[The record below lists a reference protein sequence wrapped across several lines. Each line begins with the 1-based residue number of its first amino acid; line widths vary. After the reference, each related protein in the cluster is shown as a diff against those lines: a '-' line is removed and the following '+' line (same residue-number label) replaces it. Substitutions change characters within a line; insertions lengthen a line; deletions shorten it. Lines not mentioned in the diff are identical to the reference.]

1 MQNNEKKKR
10 RILFRTEVD
19 KMYNRKIGTDDEIIG
34 DSVGFIITLMLG
46 ISLAFIAVSST
57 NIIGTIAFGA
67 IATFFLLIAVALIMD
82 AIGTISHKEN
92 NENTIEIYIEDNKLV
107 IKTLVPSKAINKYKT
122 KLYRAR
128 KAYAYYDYYEVARNS
143 IAKTMVFDLPL
154 RVRKVRFKI
163 PNPQV
168 HAVFDKYLITFLY
181 YRTYDDII
189 GTIYGFGYFYV
200 LGLGFYPGL
209 VYNLRFNCNG
219 EYVHD
224 PFFAIIY
231 AEVICSG
238 DVVFDGYLINDSYL
252 IAGSEFDRIIN
263 GELSSYVI
271 LEGGGEIREDNIVDE
286 LVNDY
291 IVKKY
296 GLISEEELNSKEE
309 NLEKPYSR
317 KLELTDTVFKASRLI
332 NDTVYIY
339 IVVLDFNNNTIYR
352 NNIENIDE
360 NEISK
365 LSELDGKFA
374 VEEVIGDK
382 SKTYYFD
389 KNKLIKRLKY
399 ILELKSRGDLSMNNK
414 VRVRMILLL

>member
-1 MQNNEKKKR
+1 MQNNEEKR
-10 RILFRTEVD
+10 RILFSTKVD
-19 KMYNRKIGTDDEIIG
+19 KMYNKKRGIAGDIIA
-34 DSVGFIITLMLG
+34 DLFVFMLTLLIG
-46 ISLAFIAVSST
+46 ISLASVVVLST
-57 NIIGTIAFGA
+57 NIVLTIIASA
-67 IATFFLLIAVALIMD
+67 AATFFLLIAGLSIIDLIRR
-82 AIGTISHKEN
+82 ILYGINK
-92 NENTIEIYIEDNKLV
+92 NTIEIYIEDNKLV

-122 KLYRAR
+122 KLYYGRGG
-128 KAYAYYDYYEVARNS
+128 YAYFEVQKNS
-143 IAKTMVFDLPL
+143 ITKTMVFDLPL

-168 HAVFDKYLITFLY
+168 HGVFDKYLITFLH
-181 YRTYDDII
+181 YRTVDGMITSDGAID
-189 GTIYGFGYFYV
+189 GFGYFYV

-209 VYNLRFNCNG
+209 VYALRFNCNG

-231 AEVICSG
+231 AEAICSG

-252 IAGSEFDRIIN
+252 IAGSEFDKIVN
-263 GELSSYVI
+263 SELANYVI
-271 LEGGGEIREDNIVDE
+271 LEEGGGTKGDNIVDE